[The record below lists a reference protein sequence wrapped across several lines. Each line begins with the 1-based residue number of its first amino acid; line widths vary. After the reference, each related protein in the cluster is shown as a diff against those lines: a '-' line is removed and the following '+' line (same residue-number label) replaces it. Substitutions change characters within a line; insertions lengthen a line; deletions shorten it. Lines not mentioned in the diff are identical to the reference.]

1 MGAVLEVFLL
11 SSEQKKQD
19 SLLDV
24 IGSVDRRCEGLG
36 EQGEDVPSF
45 GELVDVPDVGV
56 CERGLSDTSSLLRG
70 EEDDVVRD
78 ELGTKG
84 VQLKA
89 NR

>member
-36 EQGEDVPSF
+36 EQGEDV
-45 GELVDVPDVGV
+45 